1 MNRLNKILIRAT
13 GVVILAG
20 LAAVLLAPPIAEKR
34 ESRRVKAM
42 LLQVQAALQ
51 NYHVDEEIYP
61 RRMMPGAEL
70 IQFLQEKK
78 SLETPPENPWSGG
91 PYAEGSDWLR
101 YRTDQ
106 LAETYELIVVYPET
120 EYIQFR
126 LDSTENQ
133 SLE

>member
-1 MNRLNKILIRAT
+1 MNRLKKILIRAT

-20 LAAVLLAPPIAEKR
+20 AAAVLLAPPIAEKR

-61 RRMMPGAEL
+61 RRMMTGAEL
-70 IQFLQEKK
+70 VQFLQEKK

-91 PYAEGSDWLR
+91 PYATGGDWLR

-106 LAETYELIVVYPET
+106 LAETYELIVVYPGT
-120 EYIQFR
+120 DDIQFR

>member
-1 MNRLNKILIRAT
+1 MNRLKKILIRAT

-20 LAAVLLAPPIAEKR
+20 VAAVLLSPSIAEKR

-61 RRMMPGAEL
+61 RRMMPGAKL

-78 SLETPPENPWSGG
+78 FLETPPENPWSGG
-91 PYAEGSDWLR
+91 HYAEGDDWLR

-120 EYIQFR
+120 EDIQFR